1 MFKGE
6 ESVRVRT
13 ALPLSK
19 MEEIV
24 DDSLRRLGKVR
35 FFGKSEFEISGSR
48 YANFAT
54 DVFIDGQIRSS
65 RKTDEWIVQFD
76 YEAKPTTLCWV
87 IAIVGFF
94 TVFVG
99 PAIFLMPFLAKGEV
113 EKAVRLA
120 IRDIEEDAE
129 A

>member
-13 ALPLSK
+13 SLPLSK

-24 DDSLRRLGKVR
+24 DDAVRRLGKVQ
-35 FFGKSEFEISGSR
+35 FFGKSEFEVSGSR
-48 YANFAT
+48 YSNFASE
-54 DVFIDGQIRSS
+54 VFIDGQIRSG
-65 RKTDEWIVQFD
+65 RKSNEWIVQFD
-76 YEAKPTTLCWV
+76 YEVKPTTLCWV
-87 IAIVGFF
+87 IAVVGFF
-94 TVFVG
+94 MVFFG

-113 EKAVRLA
+113 EKAVRLV
-120 IRDIEEDAE
+120 IRDIEDDAE